1 MFSCNFHQS
10 QFLSICWKFLES
22 YHLSLTSNKT
32 QGFRV
37 ELQVSGGLG
46 RVTGKGQ
53 DRDKTVTRQS
63 QDRDKTGDKGDLQRF
78 QMRSR
83 EARQL
88 SDV

>member
-1 MFSCNFHQS
+1 MYILPFEELRF
-10 QFLSICWKFLES
+10 
-22 YHLSLTSNKT
+22 NKA

-63 QDRDKTGDKGDLQRF
+63 QDKEKTGT
-78 QMRSR
+78 
-83 EARQL
+83 RQG
-88 SDV
+88 